1 LLASGRVA
9 PPLAPCLGVKHFSQ
23 LLSNNGKKGTYILT
37 ISKNDTRMI
46 CVNNIKHVKKR
57 KSIKLNESLHQ

>member
-1 LLASGRVA
+1 LLASGRGAGASLA
-9 PPLAPCLGVKHFSQ
+9 PPLAPCLGVRHFSQ

-46 CVNNIKHVKKR
+46 CVNNIKHVLKKGNQ
-57 KSIKLNESLHQ
+57 SN